1 MHFMLEILDFEISIL
16 LQFSTLATNQLSRKV
31 VFCLGEDVQMNFKNY
46 LKSPLWSI
54 LVETVHAMVMYPH
67 HKAYTRDV
75 LLNEKPD
82 VAPKDLAIKLGISLG
97 EALVI
102 LHEIQKHGT

>member
-1 MHFMLEILDFEISIL
+1 MSLEEY
-16 LQFSTLATNQLSRKV
+16 TK
-31 VFCLGEDVQMNFKNY
+31 EK
-46 LKSPLWSI
+46 LWPI

-75 LLNEKPD
+75 LLHENPD
-82 VAPKDLAIKLGISLG
+82 ITPSELASRLGIPLG

-102 LHEIQKHGT
+102 LYELKNERRSASS